1 MPYPEAS
8 EDYCNK
14 KEWNQDA
21 ANIKPT
27 EQRKAGSKIGLHG
40 RKLESSSDLDTNEDI
55 TTSGFGMDSWPDLSL
70 SNAAKTDQDFM
81 DTEVSNDLTES
92 GKYNSGRGG
101 KNINYWN
108 KLYVWVCVPQATDG
122 A

>member
-14 KEWNQDA
+14 KVWNQDA

-27 EQRKAGSKIGLHG
+27 EQRTAGSKIDLHG
-40 RKLESSSDLDTNEDI
+40 RKLESSSDLETNEDI

-70 SNAAKTDQDFM
+70 SNAAKTDQDSM
-81 DTEVSNDLTES
+81 GTEVSNNLTES
-92 GKYNSGRGG
+92 GKYNSARGG
-101 KNINYWN
+101 NNINYWN
-108 KLYVWVCVPQATDG
+108 KLYV
-122 A
+122 

>member
-1 MPYPEAS
+1 VPYPDAS
-8 EDYCNK
+8 EDYRNK

-55 TTSGFGMDSWPDLSL
+55 TASGFGMDSWPDFSL
-70 SNAAKTDQDFM
+70 SNAAKTDQDSM
-81 DTEVSNDLTES
+81 GTEVSNDLTES
-92 GKYNSGRGG
+92 GKYNSRRSG

-108 KLYVWVCVPQATDG
+108 KLYV
-122 A
+122 